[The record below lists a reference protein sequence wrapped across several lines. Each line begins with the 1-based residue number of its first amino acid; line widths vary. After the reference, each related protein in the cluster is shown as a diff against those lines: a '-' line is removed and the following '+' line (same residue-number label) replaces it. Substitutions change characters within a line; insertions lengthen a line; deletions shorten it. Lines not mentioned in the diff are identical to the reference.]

1 MNTTNAVEHNL
12 QIIYFINNNF
22 FYYVFYRK
30 ANIYLIDNTDKF
42 NCEIDVKIFLIPSFV
57 RSMALSGIT
66 KNIHC
71 KAYM

>member
-1 MNTTNAVEHNL
+1 MNATNAVEHNI
-12 QIIYFINNNF
+12 QMIYCFINN
-22 FYYVFYRK
+22 YVFYGK
-30 ANIYLIDNTDKF
+30 VTIYLIDKTDKF
-42 NCEIDVKIFLIPSFV
+42 NCEIDVKIFLNPSFC